1 MGCHLR
7 ILEERS
13 AMKLSKDIIS
23 KQYELTYLIPG
34 DLLDA
39 DVSRLKKEIVELV
52 VRHKGEVIKEDEWG
66 RKHLA
71 YNISQGGK
79 TYAEAVYMHMVV
91 QFSVRTVQA
100 FDQDLALHREIIR
113 HLLVI
118 ADETAE
124 TGSAE

>member
-1 MGCHLR
+1 
-7 ILEERS
+7 
-13 AMKLSKDIIS
+13 MKLVKEIIS
-23 KQYELTYLIPG
+23 KNYELTYLIPG
-34 DLLDA
+34 DMLDA

-52 VRHKGEVIKEDEWG
+52 GRHKGSVVKEDDWG

-79 TYAEAVYMHMVV
+79 TYAEAVYVHMVLNFPV
-91 QFSVRTVQA
+91 STVQA

-118 ADETAE
+118 ADETTDASE
-124 TGSAE
+124 V